1 MTELELFYMFIQI
14 WIGLMLT
21 IQSIILYLLLPE
33 IKKMS
38 FNTERLGSMF
48 GLGEKKKNNN

>member
-38 FNTERLGSMF
+38 FNTERLGGLF
-48 GLGEKKKNNN
+48 GLGGKKKNND